1 MAWLLFYL
9 LKMLEK
15 TWLSISR
22 SFTGGRSG
30 LIVMRISPISTTSFS
45 MPMFWNYTMVFLRLR
60 MSSTMVGLMARLL
73 PMMSGHR
80 VFLLAGGRPCFHKD
94 YRMLVLMLSPL

>member
-1 MAWLLFYL
+1 
-9 LKMLEK
+9 
-15 TWLSISR
+15 
-22 SFTGGRSG
+22 
-30 LIVMRISPISTTSFS
+30 
-45 MPMFWNYTMVFLRLR
+45 
-60 MSSTMVGLMARLL
+60 MVGLMARLL